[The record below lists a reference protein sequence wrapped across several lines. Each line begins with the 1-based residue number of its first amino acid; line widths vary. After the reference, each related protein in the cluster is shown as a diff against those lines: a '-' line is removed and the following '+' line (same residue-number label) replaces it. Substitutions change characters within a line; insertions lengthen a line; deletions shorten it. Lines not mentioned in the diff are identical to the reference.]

1 MPSLAAGLAAE
12 RRRKNAKHARRLE
25 KKLGVKVAGSEERRL
40 SGVFGHSVSVLST
53 GLSRTFSRRRS
64 SDAFDMSRAE
74 QLAQESRRRLT
85 RRILIF
91 VAVVLV
97 VGGAGFVTVWQAFFV
112 PPRRHRHRPE
122 PARAHRALGGAA
134 PPPWCGAKRAAG
146 RW

>member
-74 QLAQESRRRLT
+74 QLAQESR
-85 RRILIF
+85 
-91 VAVVLV
+91 
-97 VGGAGFVTVWQAFFV
+97 GARASRCAASA
-112 PPRRHRHRPE
+112 PRRRWRRRCGVRPWLLSRTSNNKSR
-122 PARAHRALGGAA
+122 RAHLERDRVGRSR
-134 PPPWCGAKRAAG
+134 GAKSSLGRA
-146 RW
+146 

>member
-74 QLAQESRRRLT
+74 QLAQERRR
-85 RRILIF
+85 RRG
-91 VAVVLV
+91 VD
-97 VGGAGFVTVWQAFFV
+97 GD
-112 PPRRHRHRPE
+112 
-122 PARAHRALGGAA
+122 GGAA
-134 PPPWCGAKRAAG
+134 RG
-146 RW
+146 RGC